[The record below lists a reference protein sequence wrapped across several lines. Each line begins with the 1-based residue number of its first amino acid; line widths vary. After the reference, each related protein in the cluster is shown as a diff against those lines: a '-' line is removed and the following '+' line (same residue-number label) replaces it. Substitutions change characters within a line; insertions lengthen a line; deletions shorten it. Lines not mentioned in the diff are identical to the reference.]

1 MSARHWAFVLATA
14 ATGTA
19 LSLSILAGWQRGGAL
34 AERVVWVAIGIVL
47 VVSAHM
53 LPALMRGAARRV
65 RGVGSLLWGACLAT
79 ACYGHAQFFVMA
91 QQHAGQLRAAKVQV
105 VPMPVAARSL
115 TTIMAERAT
124 VTAQLAAANARDCAG
139 RCTTL
144 EARRATL
151 AAQLDALNAEVD
163 DVRRQQATTDRVTAQ
178 RDALRVDPVTS
189 RLAALLGVTTPRV
202 DLVSGLMFAA
212 VLEGVAC
219 LLWTVALRPPATAAE
234 SATTSVTSPV
244 VSAVTGPADAIV
256 PVVATVTN
264 VTDSDQPGV
273 TPVIASHAEPT
284 VSRKSERLRHVTAPG
299 NRAPR
304 DAPVSPF
311 PTGAPIDDHLSQLIR
326 DVTAG
331 LVRPTVADVRRHLGC
346 SQARATA
353 LRRQLAEL
361 NVTA

>member
-47 VVSAHM
+47 VVSAHL
-53 LPALMRGAARRV
+53 LPALIRDAPAVV
-65 RGVGSLLWGACLAT
+65 RGIGGLLWGACLAT
-79 ACYGHAQFFVMA
+79 ACYGHALFFVTA
-91 QQHAGQLRAAKVQV
+91 QQHAGEIRASA
-105 VPMPVAARSL
+105 VPPARLAGRSL
-115 TTIMAERAT
+115 TVIMGERVT
-124 VTAQLAAANARDCAG
+124 VAAQLASANARYCAG
-139 RCTTL
+139 SCTTL
-144 EARRATL
+144 EARRAAL
-151 AAQLDALNAEVD
+151 AARLDALNAEAD
-163 DVRRQQATTDRVTAQ
+163 DVRRQQAATDRVTAQ

-189 RLAALLGVTTPRV
+189 RLAALLGVTTPRI

-219 LLWTVALRPPATAAE
+219 LLWTVALRSSAPVAE
-234 SATTSVTSPV
+234 STGTSAASSVVPAVTEP
-244 VSAVTGPADAIV
+244 ADVTGP
-256 PVVATVTN
+256 VVAPVTN

-273 TPVIASHAEPT
+273 TLVMASHAAPT
-284 VSRKSERLRHVTAPG
+284 VSRKNERPSHVTAPG
-299 NRAPR
+299 SRAPR
-304 DAPVSPF
+304 EAPVAPF
-311 PTGAPIDDHLSQLIR
+311 PAGAPIDDHLSQLVQ

-331 LVRPTVADVRRHLGC
+331 MVRPTVADIRRHLGC

>member
-1 MSARHWAFVLATA
+1 MNARHWAFVLATA

-47 VVSAHM
+47 VVSAHL
-53 LPALMRGAARRV
+53 LPALIRDAPVLV

-79 ACYGHAQFFVMA
+79 ACYGHAVFFVTA
-91 QQHAGQLRAAKVQV
+91 QQHAGEVRASA
-105 VPMPVAARSL
+105 VPPTRPAARSL
-115 TTIMAERAT
+115 TVIMSERAT
-124 VTAQLAAANARDCAG
+124 VAAQLASANARYCAG
-139 RCTTL
+139 NCATL

-151 AAQLDALNAEVD
+151 AARLDALNAEAD
-163 DVRRQQATTDRVTAQ
+163 DVRRQQAATDRVTAQ

-202 DLVSGLMFAA
+202 DLLSGLMFAA

-219 LLWTVALRPPATAAE
+219 LLWTVALRSPATDAE
-234 SATTSVTSPV
+234 SSATSVTSPV
-244 VSAVTGPADAIV
+244 PAVTGPADAIA

-264 VTDSDQPGV
+264 VTGSDYPGV
-273 TPVIASHAEPT
+273 TPVMASHAEPT

-304 DAPVSPF
+304 DAPVAPF
-311 PTGAPIDDHLSQLIR
+311 PTGVPIDDHLSQLIG

-331 LVRPTVADVRRHLGC
+331 LVRPTVADIRRHLGC
-346 SQARATA
+346 SQARAA
-353 LRRQLAEL
+353 QLRRQLAEL

>member
-47 VVSAHM
+47 VVSAHL
-53 LPALMRGAARRV
+53 LPALIRDAPLGV
-65 RGVGSLLWGACLAT
+65 RGVGRLLWGACLAT
-79 ACYGHAQFFVMA
+79 ACYGHAVFFVTV
-91 QQHAGQLRAAKVQV
+91 QQHAGEVRASA
-105 VPMPVAARSL
+105 VPAARLAARSL
-115 TTIMAERAT
+115 TVVMGERAT
-124 VTAQLAAANARDCAG
+124 VAAQLASANARYCAG
-139 RCTTL
+139 SCTTL

-151 AAQLDALNAEVD
+151 AARLDALNAEAD
-163 DVRRQQATTDRVTAQ
+163 DVRRQQAATDRVTAQ

-219 LLWTVALRPPATAAE
+219 LLWTVALRSSATAAE
-234 SATTSVTSPV
+234 SAATCVTSPV
-244 VSAVTGPADAIV
+244 VSAVTGAADAIAA
-256 PVVATVTN
+256 VVATVAN
-264 VTDSDQPGV
+264 VTAPDQPGV
-273 TPVIASHAEPT
+273 TPVMASHAEST
-284 VSRKSERLRHVTAPG
+284 VSRKNERLRHVTAPG
-299 NRAPR
+299 SRAPR
-304 DAPVSPF
+304 DAPIAPA
-311 PTGAPIDDHLSQLIR
+311 PTDAPIDDHLSQLIR
-326 DVTAG
+326 DVAAG
-331 LVRPTVADVRRHLGC
+331 LVRPTVADIRRHLGC

>member
-1 MSARHWAFVLATA
+1 MNARHWAFVLSTA

-34 AERVVWVAIGIVL
+34 AERVVWVAISIVL
-47 VVSAHM
+47 VVSGHL
-53 LPALMRGAARRV
+53 LPALIRDAPVLV

-79 ACYGHAQFFVMA
+79 ACYGHAVFFVTA
-91 QQHAGQLRAAKVQV
+91 QQHAGELRASA
-105 VPMPVAARSL
+105 VPPTRPAGRSL
-115 TTIMAERAT
+115 TVIMSERAT
-124 VTAQLAAANARDCAG
+124 VAAQLASANARYCAG
-139 RCTTL
+139 NCATL

-151 AAQLDALNAEVD
+151 AARLDALNAEAD
-163 DVRRQQATTDRVTAQ
+163 DVRRQQAATDRVTAQ
-178 RDALRVDPVTS
+178 RDASRVDPVTS

-219 LLWTVALRPPATAAE
+219 LLWTVALRSPAMAAE
-234 SATTSVTSPV
+234 SAATSGTSPV
-244 VSAVTGPADAIV
+244 VPAVTGPPDAIA
-256 PVVATVTN
+256 PVVATVTDA
-264 VTDSDQPGV
+264 TGSDHPGV
-273 TPVIASHAEPT
+273 TPVMASHAEPT

-304 DAPVSPF
+304 DAPGAPF
-311 PTGAPIDDHLSQLIR
+311 PTGAPIDDHLPQLIR
-326 DVTAG
+326 DVAAG
-331 LVRPTVADVRRHLGC
+331 LVRPTVADIRRHLGC

>member
-1 MSARHWAFVLATA
+1 MSARHWAFALATA

-47 VVSAHM
+47 VVSAHL
-53 LPALMRGAARRV
+53 LPALIRDTPAVV
-65 RGVGSLLWGACLAT
+65 RGIGGLLWGACLAT
-79 ACYGHAQFFVMA
+79 ACYGHALFFVTA
-91 QQHAGQLRAAKVQV
+91 QQHAGEVRASA
-105 VPMPVAARSL
+105 VPPIRATGRSL
-115 TTIMAERAT
+115 TVVMGERAT
-124 VTAQLAAANARDCAG
+124 VAAQLASANARYCAG
-139 RCTTL
+139 SCTTL

-151 AAQLDALNAEVD
+151 AARLDALNAEAD
-163 DVRRQQATTDRVTAQ
+163 DVRRQQAATDRVTAQ

-219 LLWTVALRPPATAAE
+219 LLWTVALRPSATAAE
-234 SATTSVTSPV
+234 SATASVTSPV
-244 VSAVTGPADAIV
+244 VPAVTGPADVTA

-264 VTDSDQPGV
+264 VPDSDPPGV
-273 TPVIASHAEPT
+273 RPVMASHAEST
-284 VSRKSERLRHVTAPG
+284 VSRKNITPG
-299 NRAPR
+299 RDDTVRRSPLR
-304 DAPVSPF
+304 DAHDAPLSNAV
-311 PTGAPIDDHLSQLIR
+311 PIDDHLSQLVR

-331 LVRPTVADVRRHLGC
+331 RVRPTVADIRRHLGC

>member
-47 VVSAHM
+47 VVSAHL
-53 LPALMRGAARRV
+53 LPALIRDAPVLV

-79 ACYGHAQFFVMA
+79 ACYGHAVFFVTA
-91 QQHAGQLRAAKVQV
+91 QQHAGEVRASA
-105 VPMPVAARSL
+105 VPPTRPHGRSL
-115 TTIMAERAT
+115 TVVMGERAT
-124 VTAQLAAANARDCAG
+124 VAAQLASANARYCAG
-139 RCTTL
+139 SCTTL

-151 AAQLDALNAEVD
+151 AARLDALNAEAD
-163 DVRRQQATTDRVTAQ
+163 DVRRQRAATDRVTAQ
-178 RDALRVDPVTS
+178 RDALRADPVTS

-219 LLWTVALRPPATAAE
+219 LLWTVALRSPATAE
-234 SATTSVTSPV
+234 SAPTSVTSPV
-244 VSAVTGPADAIV
+244 VPAVTGPADVTA
-256 PVVATVTN
+256 PVVAPVTN
-264 VTDSDQPGV
+264 VTDSDQPRV
-273 TPVIASHAEPT
+273 TPVMASHAEPT
-284 VSRKSERLRHVTAPG
+284 VSRKNERPSHVTAPG
-299 NRAPR
+299 SRAPR
-304 DAPVSPF
+304 DAPVAPF
-311 PTGAPIDDHLSQLIR
+311 PAGAPIDDHLSQLVQ

-331 LVRPTVADVRRHLGC
+331 MVRPTVADIRRHLGC

>member
-1 MSARHWAFVLATA
+1 MSARHWSFVLATA

-47 VVSAHM
+47 VVSAHL
-53 LPALMRGAARRV
+53 LPALIRDAPLGV

-79 ACYGHAQFFVMA
+79 ACYGHAVFFVTA
-91 QQHAGQLRAAKVQV
+91 QQHAGELRASAVSPTQ
-105 VPMPVAARSL
+105 PTGRSL
-115 TTIMAERAT
+115 TVVMGERAT
-124 VTAQLAAANARDCAG
+124 VAAQLASANARYCAG
-139 RCTTL
+139 NCRTL

-151 AAQLDALNAEVD
+151 AARLDALNAEAD
-163 DVRRQQATTDRVTAQ
+163 DVRRQQAATDRVTAQ

-189 RLAALLGVTTPRV
+189 RLATLLGVTTPRV
-202 DLVSGLMFAA
+202 DLVSGLLFAA

-219 LLWTVALRPPATAAE
+219 LLWTVALRSPARETE
-234 SATTSVTSPV
+234 SAITGVTSPV
-244 VSAVTGPADAIV
+244 VPAVTVPADVTA

-264 VTDSDQPGV
+264 VTDSDQPAVIPVV
-273 TPVIASHAEPT
+273 TSHADET
-284 VSRKSERLRHVTAPG
+284 VSRKAENLHYVTASG
-299 NRAPR
+299 SRAPR
-304 DAPVSPF
+304 NAPVAPA
-311 PTGAPIDDHLSQLIR
+311 PTGAPIDDHLPQLIR

-331 LVRPTVADVRRHLGC
+331 LVRPTVADIRRHVGC

-361 NVTA
+361 NVRA

>member
-1 MSARHWAFVLATA
+1 MSARHWAFVLAAA

-47 VVSAHM
+47 VVSAHL
-53 LPALMRGAARRV
+53 LPALIRDAPLGV
-65 RGVGSLLWGACLAT
+65 RGIGGLLWGACLAT
-79 ACYGHAQFFVMA
+79 ACYGHAVFFVTA
-91 QQHAGQLRAAKVQV
+91 QQHAGEVRASAVS
-105 VPMPVAARSL
+105 PIRATGRSL
-115 TTIMAERAT
+115 TVVMGERAT
-124 VTAQLAAANARDCAG
+124 VAAQLASANARYCAG
-139 RCTTL
+139 NCATL

-151 AAQLDALNAEVD
+151 AARLDALNAEAD
-163 DVRRQQATTDRVTAQ
+163 DVRRQQAATDRVTTQ
-178 RDALRVDPVTS
+178 HDALLVDPVTS
-189 RLAALLGVTTPRV
+189 RLAALLGVTTPRA
-202 DLVSGLMFAA
+202 DLLSGLTFAA

-219 LLWTVALRPPATAAE
+219 LLWTVALRSPAMAAE
-234 SATTSVTSPV
+234 SAATSVTSPV
-244 VSAVTGPADAIV
+244 VPAVTGPADAIA
-256 PVVATVTN
+256 PIVATVTN

-284 VSRKSERLRHVTAPG
+284 VSRKNERLRHVTAPG

-304 DAPVSPF
+304 DAPVAPF
-311 PTGAPIDDHLSQLIR
+311 PTGAPIDDHLSQLVR

-331 LVRPTVADVRRHLGC
+331 LVRPTVADIRRHLGC

-361 NVTA
+361 NVMA

>member
-1 MSARHWAFVLATA
+1 MSARQWAFVLATA

-47 VVSAHM
+47 VVSAHL
-53 LPALMRGAARRV
+53 LPALIRDAPVVV

-79 ACYGHAQFFVMA
+79 ACYGHAVFFVTA
-91 QQHAGQLRAAKVQV
+91 QQHAGEVRASA
-105 VPMPVAARSL
+105 VPPTRPPGRSL
-115 TTIMAERAT
+115 TVVMGERAT
-124 VTAQLAAANARDCAG
+124 VAAQLASANARYCAG
-139 RCTTL
+139 SCTTL

-151 AAQLDALNAEVD
+151 AARLDALNAEAD
-163 DVRRQQATTDRVTAQ
+163 DVRRQQAATDRVTAQ

-189 RLAALLGVTTPRV
+189 RLAALLGVTTPRI

-219 LLWTVALRPPATAAE
+219 LLWTVALRSSATAE
-234 SATTSVTSPV
+234 SAPTSVTSPV
-244 VSAVTGPADAIV
+244 VPAVTGPAD
-256 PVVATVTN
+256 
-264 VTDSDQPGV
+264 VTDSDQPRV
-273 TPVIASHAEPT
+273 TPVMATHAAPT
-284 VSRKSERLRHVTAPG
+284 VSHKNERTRHVTAPG
-299 NRAPR
+299 SRAPR
-304 DAPVSPF
+304 DAPVAPF
-311 PTGAPIDDHLSQLIR
+311 PAGAPIDDHLSQLVQ
-326 DVTAG
+326 DVIAG
-331 LVRPTVADVRRHLGC
+331 MVRPTVADIRRHLGC